1 LIVAQDPSPAGNIRV
16 GHRERDAVAAVLQEA
31 AGDGRLSMAELD
43 DRLEAALQAKTYADL
58 DPLVAD
64 LSVEPPSRTL
74 STDRP
79 QVQHPPAA
87 GYSREDPLRLDGG
100 MGSEKRRGVWTVP
113 PFMLINQGMGTVK
126 LNCLEATPA
135 AQLIE
140 IQVVGGAGSI
150 VLVLPDGWAADTDRL
165 SQAWGSKSVKVPREP
180 ALGKPLLVIYGSL
193 GLGSFK
199 VRPASRLE
207 KRRIAG
213 ETGHRALGR

>member
-1 LIVAQDPSPAGNIRV
+1 MAQDLPPAATIRV

-64 LSVEPPSRTL
+64 LSVELPSHALSSSWPQAQRPPS
-74 STDRP
+74 
-79 QVQHPPAA
+79 A

-100 MGSEKRRGVWTVP
+100 MGSEKRGGVWTVP
-113 PFMLINQGMGTVK
+113 PFMLINQGLGSVK

-140 IQVVGGAGSI
+140 VEVIGGAGSI
-150 VLVLPDGWAADTDRL
+150 VLVLPDGWAVDADRL
-165 SQAWGSKSVKVPREP
+165 SKSLGSKSVNAPREP
-180 ALGKPLLVIYGSL
+180 APGKPLLVIYGAL
-193 GLGSFK
+193 GMGSFK
-199 VRPASRLE
+199 VRPANRFDQ
-207 KRRIAG
+207 RRI
-213 ETGHRALGR
+213 EKKHRALGR

>member
-1 LIVAQDPSPAGNIRV
+1 MTQDPSPAGNIRI
-16 GHRERDAVAAVLQEA
+16 GHRERDAVAEVLQEA

-64 LSVEPPSRTL
+64 LSVELPSRTL
-74 STDRP
+74 SSDRP
-79 QVQHPPAA
+79 HAQRPPAA

-100 MGSEKRRGVWTVP
+100 MSSEKRRGVWTVP
-113 PFMLINQGMGTVK
+113 PFILINQGVGSVK
-126 LNCLEATPA
+126 LNCLEAMPA

-140 IQVVGGAGSI
+140 IEVIGGAGSI

-165 SQAWGSKSVKVPREP
+165 SKSWGSKSVKVPRDP
-180 ALGKPLLVIYGSL
+180 APGKPLLVIYGSL

-199 VRPASRLE
+199 VRPPSRLE

-213 ETGHRALGR
+213 ETGHRALGH

>member
-1 LIVAQDPSPAGNIRV
+1 MAQDLPPAASIRV
-16 GHRERDAVAAVLQEA
+16 GHRERDAVVAALQEA

-64 LSVEPPSRTL
+64 LSVQLPSRAL
-74 STDRP
+74 SSSRSQAQRP
-79 QVQHPPAA
+79 PTA

-100 MGSEKRRGVWTVP
+100 MSSEKRAGVWTVP
-113 PFMLINQGMGTVK
+113 PFMLINQGLGSVR

-140 IQVVGGAGSI
+140 IEVIGGAGSI
-150 VLVLPDGWAADTDRL
+150 VLVLPDGWAVDADRL
-165 SQAWGSKSVKVPREP
+165 SKSWGSKSVNVPREP
-180 ALGKPLLVIYGSL
+180 APGKPLLVIYGAL

-199 VRPASRLE
+199 VRSASRFDQ
-207 KRRIAG
+207 RRI
-213 ETGHRALGR
+213 ERKHRALGR